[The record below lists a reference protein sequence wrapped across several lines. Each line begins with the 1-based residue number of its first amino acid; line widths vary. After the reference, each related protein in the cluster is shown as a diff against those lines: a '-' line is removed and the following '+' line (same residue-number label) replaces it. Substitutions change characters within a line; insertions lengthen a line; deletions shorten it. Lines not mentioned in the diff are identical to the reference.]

1 MGGRWDGVE
10 RGQRCDSATQLWEK
24 LMGTACPVD
33 TFCTT
38 AFDLT
43 HLRTNLCVVFLS
55 TGEHGYWHSGF

>member
-1 MGGRWDGVE
+1 MGWKGDRGVTVPP
-10 RGQRCDSATQLWEK
+10 SIWEK
-24 LMGTACPVD
+24 LMGSACPVD